1 MKWGVSLPLYRGYLS
16 LRERWGRVGSIK
28 KGGRVGTYPY
38 RGDKERGGY
47 PSERI
52 PLREKREDRVG
63 SISSNT
69 QLAYQREGH
78 TQLVIV
84 Q

>member
-38 RGDKERGGY
+38 RG
-47 PSERI
+47 
-52 PLREKREDRVG
+52 
-63 SISSNT
+63 
-69 QLAYQREGH
+69 
-78 TQLVIV
+78 
-84 Q
+84 